1 MKLLL
6 DTCAL
11 IWYLSED
18 SRLLPEVYEQ
28 IADSD
33 NEVFV
38 SAASAWEIEI
48 KRGKKDF
55 ECPDDLLTVI
65 NICEFNVL
73 SITIEHAIKTAS
85 LPKYHK
91 DPFDRILITQA
102 MVEKMILVTSDS
114 KIIGIYPIPILVS
127 QKQ

>member
-11 IWYLSED
+11 IWYLTED
-18 SRLLPEVYEQ
+18 ARLFPEVYEQ

-55 ECPDDLLTVI
+55 DCPDDLLTVI
-65 NICEFNVL
+65 KVCEFNVL

-85 LPKYHK
+85 LPKHHK
-91 DPFDRILITQA
+91 DPFDRILIAQA
-102 MVEKMILVTSDS
+102 IVEKMILVISDS
-114 KIIGIYPIPILVS
+114 KIIGVYPVPILVS
-127 QKQ
+127 KKQ

>member
-18 SRLLPEVYEQ
+18 SRLLPGVYEQ

-55 ECPDDLLTVI
+55 ECPNDLLSVI

-73 SITIEHAIKTAS
+73 SITIEHAIKTPS
-85 LPKYHK
+85 LPKHHK
-91 DPFDRILITQA
+91 DPFDRILIAQA

-114 KIIGIYPIPILVS
+114 KIIGVYTIPILVS